1 MPSRERVAAFIAS
14 VVGGDHVRVIADYY
28 HEDASMQENLQSPR
42 RGRDELMAHEAKV
55 LQRVKMHTHPD
66 PIFLLDGD
74 HVVINWIFDA
84 TSKDGI
90 TRRLN
95 ELALQRWDGDALRR
109 KGLSMTQP
117 QLGRSSRFPSGRT
130 ARAFRTVAV

>member
-14 VVGGDHVRVIADYY
+14 VVGGDHVRAIADYY
-28 HEDASMQENLQSPR
+28 HEEASMQENLQAPR
-42 RGRDELMAHEAKV
+42 SGRAVLMAYETKV
-55 LQRVKMHTHPD
+55 LERVKMHTHPD
-66 PIFLLDGD
+66 PIFLVDGD

-95 ELALQRWDGDALRR
+95 ELALQRWDGDRIAEE
-109 KGLSMTQP
+109 
-117 QLGRSSRFPSGRT
+117 RFVYDT
-130 ARAFRTVAV
+130 ASAWSVVKTP